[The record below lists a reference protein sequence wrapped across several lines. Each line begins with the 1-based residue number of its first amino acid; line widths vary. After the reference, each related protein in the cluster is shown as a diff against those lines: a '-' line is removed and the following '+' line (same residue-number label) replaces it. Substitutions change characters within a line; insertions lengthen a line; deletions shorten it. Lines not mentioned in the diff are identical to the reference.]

1 MIIHSIKITDFKSIY
16 GTQEFNFDETKGL
29 IKLSGP
35 IGAGKKSLVFRFSQN
50 AFKREEVP
58 TFQID
63 FMFKMINKDGK
74 KYNVKVFRPKDENE
88 KGSKEYLKAT
98 KIVMYVFDV
107 SNEENVKE
115 FKENISKAFENAE
128 KNALKYVI
136 GNKIDLND
144 KRVIKS
150 EEAKEIVEKLG
161 LQYRE
166 VSALSGDNVNDVFN
180 EALDEFI
187 KKFPL
192 KEK

>member
-1 MIIHSIKITDFKSIY
+1 MEPEQPAPVKPRIVK
-16 GTQEFNFDETKGL
+16 
-29 IKLSGP
+29 IKLFGP
-35 IGAGKKSLVFRFSQN
+35 TGAGKKSLVFRFSQN

-88 KGSKEYLKAT
+88 KGSKEYLKGI

-107 SNEENVKE
+107 SNDENVKE

-136 GNKIDLND
+136 GNKIDLED
-144 KRVIKS
+144 KRVIKFD
-150 EEAKEIVEKLG
+150 EAKEIVEKLG
-161 LQYRE
+161 FQYRE
-166 VSALSGDNVNDVFN
+166 VSALNGDKCNDVVN

-192 KEK
+192 KEKKKTEEKKEEK

>member
-1 MIIHSIKITDFKSIY
+1 MEPEQPAPVKPRIVK
-16 GTQEFNFDETKGL
+16 
-29 IKLSGP
+29 IKLFGP

-88 KGSKEYLKAT
+88 KGSKEYLKGI

-107 SNEENVKE
+107 SNDENVKE

-128 KNALKYVI
+128 KNCLKYVI

-144 KRVIKS
+144 KRVIKT

-192 KEK
+192 KEKKNEEEKK

>member
-1 MIIHSIKITDFKSIY
+1 MEPEPAPVKPRIVK
-16 GTQEFNFDETKGL
+16 
-29 IKLSGP
+29 IKLFGP

-128 KNALKYVI
+128 KNCLKYVI

-144 KRVIKS
+144 KRVIKT

-192 KEK
+192 KEKKMKKKKNNMFN

>member
-1 MIIHSIKITDFKSIY
+1 MEPEQPAPAKPRIVK
-16 GTQEFNFDETKGL
+16 
-29 IKLSGP
+29 IKLFGP
-35 IGAGKKSLVFRFSQN
+35 IGGGKKSLVFRFSQN
-50 AFKREEVP
+50 AFKRDEVP

-63 FMFKMINKDGK
+63 FMFKIINKDGK

-115 FKENISKAFENAE
+115 FKENISKAFENAD
-128 KNALKYVI
+128 KNCLKYVI

-144 KRVIKS
+144 KRVIKT

-192 KEK
+192 KEKKNEEEKK

>member
-1 MIIHSIKITDFKSIY
+1 MEPEQPAPVKPRIVK
-16 GTQEFNFDETKGL
+16 
-29 IKLSGP
+29 IKLFGP
-35 IGAGKKSLVFRFSQN
+35 TGAGKKSLVFRFSQN

-88 KGSKEYLKAT
+88 KGSKEYLKGI

-107 SNEENVKE
+107 SNDENVKE

-192 KEK
+192 KEKKNEEEKK